1 MFKETMCL
9 GILTGRDCLSWQYVA
24 AVAGCVVITDVV
36 ANISFTKVDL
46 IYMETK
52 LIPKV
57 WPLLLICRYN

>member
-1 MFKETMCL
+1 MCL

-57 WPLLLICRYN
+57 